1 MNILLAVGLL
11 AGLFMYQFP
20 KVTNANGPAIVGH
33 VEKGSPAA
41 LAGVAEGDTI
51 IEFDGKKNPTWEDVI
66 VKELTGAGKAFP
78 FQIKRNDA
86 TMALSVTP
94 KEDAKTQVGYA
105 GWREQSEIRIK
116 YILKGFDAE
125 RVGLMPGDVVI
136 SVNNIPVRSLTKLVE
151 IVKES
156 NGKGVD
162 LIYER
167 ENVRNK
173 VAVQP
178 KFNEAEKRW
187 MIGIQLEPK
196 YVVVALGPIEA
207 LKESINYNMRG
218 ATMIFDYLKGVVQMR
233 LSPKQFEGPVGI
245 ARMAAAAAKEGVGD
259 FVSLM
264 SMVSL
269 NLAIFNLLPIPVLD
283 GGGILVLLVEMVRRR
298 DLSLQLKERVLQVGL
313 AFLLMMVVFVLYNDI
328 SKAVMPKG

>member
-1 MNILLAVGLL
+1 
-11 AGLFMYQFP
+11 
-20 KVTNANGPAIVGH
+20 
-33 VEKGSPAA
+33 
-41 LAGVAEGDTI
+41 
-51 IEFDGKKNPTWEDVI
+51 
-66 VKELTGAGKAFP
+66 
-78 FQIKRNDA
+78 
-86 TMALSVTP
+86 
-94 KEDAKTQVGYA
+94 
-105 GWREQSEIRIK
+105 
-116 YILKGFDAE
+116 
-125 RVGLMPGDVVI
+125 
-136 SVNNIPVRSLTKLVE
+136 LTKLVE